1 MILFSS
7 SLCYNKTHSDPRSN
21 RSEKYQRPNHAPTF
35 FVHFLFFRPTL
46 TTINLYRQAITMNH
60 ITLQNNQATYTIIPN
75 RFLDDYMPR
84 ANGEFVKVYLYLLRN
99 SNTDS
104 AISISGI
111 ADQMNHTE
119 NDVLRALRYWEQE
132 GLLKLTFH
140 TDASL
145 TGITLCDYISKTA
158 PTTKEPAA
166 PTKESYLHKE
176 EPTSQFAIPPKQNYT
191 NTQLQNFLNSEDI
204 EQILY
209 VAQKYLGITLSD
221 TDTNTILYFY
231 DGLHFSA
238 DLIEYLI
245 EYCVSIGQRSMR
257 YIEKVALSWAEKGYR
272 TVSEAKNNTTT
283 YSKNCFAIMKS
294 FGINNRRP
302 GNSEMLLIQKWTNEY
317 EFTID
322 IITEACNRTIRS
334 IHQPSFEYADRI
346 LTKWKKQGVKYMT
359 DIIEQDKQFVQNT
372 TQGKDSSKKPDSRP
386 SNNRFNNVT
395 PRNYAYDDLEKQL
408 LNH

>member
-1 MILFSS
+1 
-7 SLCYNKTHSDPRSN
+7 
-21 RSEKYQRPNHAPTF
+21 
-35 FVHFLFFRPTL
+35 
-46 TTINLYRQAITMNH
+46 MNH
-60 ITLQNNQATYTIIPN
+60 ITLQNNQATDTIIPN
-75 RFLDDYMPR
+75 RFLDDYMPK

-99 SNTDS
+99 ANSNS
-104 AISISGI
+104 QISISGI

-132 GLLKLTFH
+132 SLLKLTFH
-140 TDASL
+140 TDSSL
-145 TGITLCDYISKTA
+145 TGIALCDCNTSTIRSS
-158 PTTKEPAA
+158 KEPVAS
-166 PTKESYLHKE
+166 TTTD
-176 EPTSQFAIPPKQNYT
+176 TSKKTNDLRFSAPPKQSYS
-191 NTQLQNFLNSEDI
+191 NTQLQTFLASEDI

-257 YIEKVALSWAEKGYR
+257 YIEKVALSWAEKGYC
-272 TVSEAKNNTTT
+272 TVSEAKSNTTT
-283 YSKNCFAIMKS
+283 YSKNCFAVMKS

-302 GNSEMLLIQKWTNEY
+302 GNSEISMIQKWTNEY
-317 EFTID
+317 GFTID

-346 LTKWKKQGVKYMT
+346 LTKWKKQGVKQME
-359 DIIEQDKQFVQNT
+359 DIVEQDKQYVKTAQQEKDNT
-372 TQGKDSSKKPDSRP
+372 KKPDIRP
-386 SNNRFNNVT
+386 SNNRFNNLT

>member
-1 MILFSS
+1 
-7 SLCYNKTHSDPRSN
+7 
-21 RSEKYQRPNHAPTF
+21 
-35 FVHFLFFRPTL
+35 
-46 TTINLYRQAITMNH
+46 MNY
-60 ITLQNNQATYTIIPN
+60 ITLQNNQATYTVIPN
-75 RFLDDYMPR
+75 RFLDDYMPK

-99 SNTDS
+99 STNS
-104 AISISGI
+104 QISISSI

-119 NDVLRALRYWEQE
+119 NDVLRSLRYWEQE
-132 GLLKLTFH
+132 GLLKLTF
-140 TDASL
+140 TDKSL
-145 TGITLCDYISKTA
+145 TGITLCDCTVKTVPSSEKPA
-158 PTTKEPAA
+158 RTEAEPYTNKEASA
-166 PTKESYLHKE
+166 
-176 EPTSQFAIPPKQNYT
+176 SQFHVPPKQNYT
-191 NTQLQNFLNSEDI
+191 NTQLEEFLNSEDI

-221 TDTNTILYFY
+221 METNTILYFY

-272 TVSEAKNNTTT
+272 TVTEAKNHTTT
-283 YSKNCFAIMKS
+283 YSKNCFAVMKS

-302 GNSEMLLIQKWTNEY
+302 GDSEISMIQKWTNEY
-317 EFTID
+317 GFTID

-346 LTKWKKQGVKYMT
+346 LMKWKKQGVKYMA
-359 DIIEQDKQFVQNT
+359 DIIEQDKQFIKNT
-372 TQGKDSSKKPDSRP
+372 NQEKDTIKGSRPDIRP

>member
-1 MILFSS
+1 
-7 SLCYNKTHSDPRSN
+7 
-21 RSEKYQRPNHAPTF
+21 
-35 FVHFLFFRPTL
+35 
-46 TTINLYRQAITMNH
+46 MNY
-60 ITLQNNQATYTIIPN
+60 ITLQNNQTTYTVIPN
-75 RFLDDYMPR
+75 RFLDDYMPK

-104 AISISGI
+104 QISISGI

-132 GLLKLTFH
+132 GLLKLTFD

-145 TGITLCDYISKTA
+145 SGIILCSETVPKTA
-158 PTTKEPAA
+158 PPSKKPARTEAEPYNKEALASP
-166 PTKESYLHKE
+166 
-176 EPTSQFAIPPKQNYT
+176 FPPKQNYT
-191 NTQLQNFLNSEDI
+191 NTQLEEFLNSEDI

-221 TDTNTILYFY
+221 MDTNTILYFY

-257 YIEKVALSWAEKGYR
+257 YIEKVALSWAEKGYH
-272 TVSEAKNNTTT
+272 TVAEAKNHTTT
-283 YSKNCFAIMKS
+283 YSKNCFAVMKS
-294 FGINNRRP
+294 FGINTRRP
-302 GNSEMLLIQKWTNEY
+302 GNSEIHMIEKWTNEY
-317 EFTID
+317 GFSID

-346 LTKWKKQGVKYMT
+346 LTKWKNQGVKYMS
-359 DIIEQDKQFVQNT
+359 DILEQDKQFAKNT
-372 TQGKDSSKKPDSRP
+372 NPEKDTAKASKPDSKP
-386 SNNRFNNVT
+386 SHNRFNNLT
-395 PRNYAYDDLEKQL
+395 PRSYAYEDLEKQL

>member
-1 MILFSS
+1 
-7 SLCYNKTHSDPRSN
+7 
-21 RSEKYQRPNHAPTF
+21 
-35 FVHFLFFRPTL
+35 
-46 TTINLYRQAITMNH
+46 MNH
-60 ITLQNNQATYTIIPN
+60 ITLQNNQTTYTAIPN
-75 RFLDDYMPR
+75 RFLDTYMPK
-84 ANGEFVKVYLYLLRN
+84 ANGEFVKVYLYLLRS
-99 SNTDS
+99 SNASSPIT
-104 AISISGI
+104 ISGI

-140 TDASL
+140 TDSSL
-145 TGITLCDYISKTA
+145 SGITLCEENTSKL
-158 PTTKEPAA
+158 PRSSEEPASY
-166 PTKESYLHKE
+166 TKKDTYTGKE
-176 EPTSQFAIPPKQNYT
+176 VLTSCFTVPPKQNYSHV
-191 NTQLQNFLNSEDI
+191 QLKNFLASEDI

-257 YIEKVALSWAEKGYR
+257 YIEKVALSWAEKGYH
-272 TVSEAKNNTTT
+272 TVSEAKSNTTT
-283 YSKNCFAIMKS
+283 YSKNCFAVMKS

-302 GNSEMLLIQKWTNEY
+302 GNSEISMIQKWTNEY
-317 EFTID
+317 GFTID

-346 LTKWKKQGVKYMT
+346 LTKWKKQGVKHMA
-359 DIIEQDKQFVQNT
+359 DIVEQDKQFVKDTNL
-372 TQGKDSSKKPDSRP
+372 GKDTGKNSKSDTRS
-386 SNNRFNNVT
+386 SNNRFNNIT
-395 PRNYAYDDLEKQL
+395 ARNYAYDDLEKQL

>member
-1 MILFSS
+1 
-7 SLCYNKTHSDPRSN
+7 
-21 RSEKYQRPNHAPTF
+21 
-35 FVHFLFFRPTL
+35 
-46 TTINLYRQAITMNH
+46 MNQ
-60 ITLQNNQATYTIIPN
+60 ITLQNNQTSYTIISN
-75 RFLDDYMPR
+75 RFLDNYMPR

-99 SNTDS
+99 SN
-104 AISISGI
+104 AALPISISGI

-140 TDASL
+140 TDSTL
-145 TGITLCDYISKTA
+145 TGITLCDCDTQEGLRSS
-158 PTTKEPAA
+158 KEPAVSAEKKNDTSKEGLAA
-166 PTKESYLHKE
+166 PFT
-176 EPTSQFAIPPKQNYT
+176 TPPKQSYT
-191 NTQLQNFLNSEDI
+191 NEQLKKFLASEDI

-221 TDTNTILYFY
+221 RDTNTILYFY
-231 DGLHFSA
+231 DELHFSA

-245 EYCVSIGQRSMR
+245 EYCVGIGQRSMR
-257 YIEKVALSWAEKGYR
+257 YIEKVALSWAEKGYH

-283 YSKNCFAIMKS
+283 YSKSYFAVMKS

-302 GNSEMLLIQKWTNEY
+302 GNSEISMIQKWTNEY
-317 EFTID
+317 GFAID

-346 LTKWKKQGVKYMT
+346 LTKWKKQGVKRME
-359 DIIEQDKQFVQNT
+359 DIMEQDKEYMNT
-372 TQGKDSSKKPDSRP
+372 HQGKDMAKNSKPDNKS
-386 SNNRFNNVT
+386 SNNRFNNIT

>member
-1 MILFSS
+1 
-7 SLCYNKTHSDPRSN
+7 
-21 RSEKYQRPNHAPTF
+21 
-35 FVHFLFFRPTL
+35 
-46 TTINLYRQAITMNH
+46 MNY
-60 ITLQNNQATYTIIPN
+60 ITLQNNQTTYTAIPN
-75 RFLDDYMPR
+75 QFLDNYMPK

-99 SNTDS
+99 SNS
-104 AISISGI
+104 PISISGI

-140 TDASL
+140 TDSSL
-145 TGITLCDYISKTA
+145 SGITLCDY
-158 PTTKEPAA
+158 PTFPASYPKKEFYQNKDIYSD
-166 PTKESYLHKE
+166 KESYPDKE
-176 EPTSQFAIPPKQNYT
+176 ANSSQFTAPPKQNYSHL
-191 NTQLQNFLNSEDI
+191 QLKNFLASEDI

-231 DGLHFSA
+231 DGLHFSV

-257 YIEKVALSWAEKGYR
+257 YIEKVALSWAEKGYQ
-272 TVSEAKNNTTT
+272 TVSEAKNSTTA
-283 YSKNCFAIMKS
+283 YSKNCFAVMKS
-294 FGINNRRP
+294 FGLNNRRP
-302 GNSEMLLIQKWTNEY
+302 GNSEVLMIQKWTNEY
-317 EFTID
+317 GFSID

-334 IHQPSFEYADRI
+334 IHQPSFEYADQI
-346 LTKWKKQGVKYMT
+346 LIKWKKQGVKQMS
-359 DIIEQDKQFVQNT
+359 DILEQDKQFIQNSN
-372 TQGKDSSKKPDSRP
+372 QRKEISKIPKADAKF
-386 SNNRFNNVT
+386 SNNRFNNIT

>member
-1 MILFSS
+1 
-7 SLCYNKTHSDPRSN
+7 
-21 RSEKYQRPNHAPTF
+21 
-35 FVHFLFFRPTL
+35 
-46 TTINLYRQAITMNH
+46 MNY
-60 ITLQNNQATYTIIPN
+60 ITLQNNQTTYTAIPN
-75 RFLDDYMPR
+75 RFLDDYMPK

-99 SNTDS
+99 SNTTS
-104 AISISGI
+104 STSISGI

-140 TDASL
+140 TDSSL
-145 TGITLCDYISKTA
+145 TGITLCDYYHSDM
-158 PTTKEPAA
+158 PRSSEEPAPYA
-166 PTKESYLHKE
+166 KKESLTNKE
-176 EPTSQFAIPPKQNYT
+176 GISSQFTVPPKQNYSH
-191 NTQLQNFLNSEDI
+191 TQLKNFLASEDI

-257 YIEKVALSWAEKGYR
+257 YIEKVAISWAEKGYC
-272 TVSEAKNNTTT
+272 TVSEAKDNTTA
-283 YSKNCFAIMKS
+283 YSKNCFAVMKS

-302 GNSEMLLIQKWTNEY
+302 GNSEILMIQKWTNEY
-317 EFTID
+317 GFTID

-359 DIIEQDKQFVQNT
+359 DIVEQDKQFI
-372 TQGKDSSKKPDSRP
+372 KDSKPDTKF
-386 SNNRFNNVT
+386 SNNRFNNIT

>member
-1 MILFSS
+1 
-7 SLCYNKTHSDPRSN
+7 
-21 RSEKYQRPNHAPTF
+21 
-35 FVHFLFFRPTL
+35 
-46 TTINLYRQAITMNH
+46 MNH
-60 ITLQNNQATYTIIPN
+60 ITLQNNQATDTIIPN
-75 RFLDDYMPR
+75 RFLDDYMPK

-99 SNTDS
+99 ANSNS
-104 AISISGI
+104 QISISGI

-140 TDASL
+140 TDSSL
-145 TGITLCDYISKTA
+145 TGIALCDCNTSTIRSS
-158 PTTKEPAA
+158 KEPVAS
-166 PTKESYLHKE
+166 TTTD
-176 EPTSQFAIPPKQNYT
+176 TSKKTNDLRFSAPPKQSYS
-191 NTQLQNFLNSEDI
+191 NTQLQTFLASEDI

-257 YIEKVALSWAEKGYR
+257 YIEKVALSWAEKGYC
-272 TVSEAKNNTTT
+272 TVSEAKSNTTT
-283 YSKNCFAIMKS
+283 YSKNCFAVMKS

-302 GNSEMLLIQKWTNEY
+302 GNSEISMIQKWTNEY
-317 EFTID
+317 GFTID

-346 LTKWKKQGVKYMT
+346 LTKWKKQGVKQME
-359 DIIEQDKQFVQNT
+359 DIVEQDKQYVKTAQQEKDNT
-372 TQGKDSSKKPDSRP
+372 KKSDIRP
-386 SNNRFNNVT
+386 SNNRFNNLT

>member
-1 MILFSS
+1 
-7 SLCYNKTHSDPRSN
+7 
-21 RSEKYQRPNHAPTF
+21 
-35 FVHFLFFRPTL
+35 
-46 TTINLYRQAITMNH
+46 MNH
-60 ITLQNNQATYTIIPN
+60 ITLQNNQTTYTAIPN
-75 RFLDDYMPR
+75 RFLDDYMPK

-99 SNTDS
+99 SSTTS
-104 AISISGI
+104 PISISGI

-140 TDASL
+140 TDSSL
-145 TGITLCDYISKTA
+145 TGITLCDY
-158 PTTKEPAA
+158 PTLDTPSPLEEPASYA
-166 PTKESYLHKE
+166 EKETYADKE
-176 EPTSQFAIPPKQNYT
+176 TNSLQFTVPPKQNYSHI
-191 NTQLQNFLNSEDI
+191 QLKNFLASEDI

-209 VAQKYLGITLSD
+209 VAQKYLGMTLSD

-257 YIEKVALSWAEKGYR
+257 YIEKVALSWAEKGYQ
-272 TVSEAKNNTTT
+272 TVSEAKNSTTT
-283 YSKNCFAIMKS
+283 YSKNCFAVMKS

-302 GNSEMLLIQKWTNEY
+302 GNSEILMIQKWTNEY
-317 EFTID
+317 GFSID

-346 LTKWKKQGVKYMT
+346 LIKWKKQGVKHME
-359 DIIEQDKQFVQNT
+359 DILEQDKQFIKNT
-372 TQGKDSSKKPDSRP
+372 NQGKDADNNFKPDTRF